1 MVVVNLN
8 LILQTHHHF
17 FNSTTYSGVIAMA
30 ENTNNLFFAT
40 VSGWITLLTENDS
53 INVLSDVDTTTNV
66 VLWTS
71 ISI

>member
-1 MVVVNLN
+1 
-8 LILQTHHHF
+8 
-17 FNSTTYSGVIAMA
+17 MA

-40 VSGWITLLTENDS
+40 VGWITLLTENDS
-53 INVLSDVDTTTNV
+53 INVLSDVDTTTNL